1 VQQVFLRPAIEH
13 TVTKRGDGGRTLERL
28 AACDPCLRLVSHG
41 AWRDGGGSQGAQGR
55 RPPLSRE
62 KKEESGRNGP
72 HGREKRARPCGG
84 RRHAVQPLG

>member
-1 VQQVFLRPAIEH
+1 MQQVFLRPAIEH

-41 AWRDGGGSQGAQGR
+41 AWRDGGGSQEAQGR

-62 KKEESGRNGP
+62 KKEETERNGP
-72 HGREKRARPCGG
+72 HVRAKRARLCGG
-84 RRHAVQPLG
+84 MRSRPMG